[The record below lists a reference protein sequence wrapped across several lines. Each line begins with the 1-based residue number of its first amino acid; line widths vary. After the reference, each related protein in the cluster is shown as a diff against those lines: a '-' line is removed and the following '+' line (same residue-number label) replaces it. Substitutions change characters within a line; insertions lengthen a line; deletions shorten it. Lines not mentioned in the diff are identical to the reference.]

1 MDNTATPLAAPTPV
15 DWTTPTSAT
24 RGLQKVLLSN
34 DTSAA
39 STMDVLLRGWFA
51 EDRTKSARAPS
62 PAMQLGPPT
71 RPAVAAPPALPPP
84 LPKPVLS
91 PARPLTYADVESLW
105 RHVARAAGTTDG
117 GGGGDLSD
125 RFKSV
130 AISPTQWTSMQ
141 AAVPGH
147 LKPYLATRIFLRLP
161 KTPAGEISAAHWM
174 TYVLEKSAVYE
185 VQEALRAVS
194 TDGHQLFESEWS
206 QFCATR
212 VPDDTPSD
220 AAAWYADTTYARVAD
235 ALGLASARP
244 GVVVA
249 QAGRPRAPIPLGR
262 LLYHPI
268 VIELAQRQAWCDPEA
283 AVELHESFTSLD
295 TDGDGILSRAEC
307 QRLCNGVLTSRFLD
321 QLVTA
326 HGGRGLSWPAYLAFQ
341 VAASDVHRPASIQ
354 YLFHVLDVD
363 GAGVV
368 DEHAVRAHAAGVLD
382 ALEAMHGES
391 GFEVDDVVNEVFD
404 MARCATTRMLTARA
418 LVACGVGGTVLR
430 ILVDM
435 HGLLQYDAYCSSG
448 SGGGG
453 GSA

>member
-1 MDNTATPLAAPTPV
+1 MDTTATPLASPAI

-24 RGLQKVLLSN
+24 RGLQKALLS
-34 DTSAA
+34 DDASAA

-51 EDRTKSARAPS
+51 EDRAKSARPQS
-62 PAMQLGPPT
+62 PAMQLGQPT
-71 RPAVAAPPALPPP
+71 RPVALAPPAPPP
-84 LPKPVLS
+84 PPPKPVLK
-91 PARPLTYADVESLW
+91 PALPLTYADVESLW
-105 RHVARAAGTTDG
+105 RHVARAAGNTDG
-117 GGGGDLSD
+117 GGGGDLSE

-130 AISPTQWTSMQ
+130 TISPTQWTSMQ
-141 AAVPGH
+141 AAVPSH

-174 TYVLEKSAVYE
+174 TYVLEKSAVYD
-185 VQEALRAVS
+185 VQEALRSACS
-194 TDGHQLFESEWS
+194 DGHQLLESEWA

-212 VPDDTPSD
+212 VTDETPSD
-220 AAAWYADTTYARVAD
+220 ATAWYADTTHARVAD
-235 ALGLASARP
+235 ALGLVSARP
-244 GVVVA
+244 GVVGR
-249 QAGRPRAPIPLGR
+249 AGRPRAPIPLGR

-283 AVELHESFTSLD
+283 AVELRESFTSLD
-295 TDGDGILSRAEC
+295 TDGDGLLSRAEC

-321 QLVTA
+321 QLVAA

-363 GAGVV
+363 GTGVV
-368 DEHAVRAHAAGVLD
+368 DEHAVRAHATGVLD